1 MKMRVINA
9 CLFAVAIAASGAALA
24 RLPAPTPDEQA
35 AAEAKKAKEKVQLE
49 QAKALLEQAQDR
61 VVAHY
66 RKGTGAPTAAGGRVS
81 DENMPKTTS
90 ELPRG
95 VGPKPDRSPSGEA
108 HSAPAK

>member
-1 MKMRVINA
+1 MRVINT
-9 CLFAVAIAASGAALA
+9 CLFAVAIAASSAALA

-49 QAKALLEQAQDR
+49 QEKALLEQAQDR

-66 RKGTGAPTAAGGRVS
+66 RKGTGAPTAAGGHVS

-95 VGPKPDRSPSGEA
+95 VGPNPDRPPSGEA